1 MADYS
6 FTNIDQNATDGS
18 DFLAGLPAHDEYI
31 NYINRWK
38 FLINSYLGGAHYKQ
52 GNYLTKYVYETQ
64 PEYIGRLAQTPLDNH
79 VKSITHIY
87 NSFIYRNE
95 PKRDFGTLDG
105 SAEME
110 AFLEDCDMEGRT
122 WASFMR
128 DINLMSTVYGHCVAL
143 IDRPETVVGTRAEEL
158 EQGIRPYATLYT
170 PENVINWNWKRL
182 PNGHYELE
190 YLQLL
195 EKDDK
200 TYAGATRYYLR
211 TWTKDE
217 IILEEYNPKSQK
229 TTEVIDTKPNPIGVI
244 PAVWC
249 YAARSPIRGIGVS
262 DIGDVADTQMAIY
275 SELSEIEQ
283 LIRLTNHP
291 TLVKT
296 PDVEATAGAG
306 SIITIPNETDGALR
320 PYLLQPSGTNLDA
333 ILKSIDSKIQAIDRM
348 SHMGAIRAIE
358 TRQMSGVAMM
368 SEFLLLDAKLCEKAK
383 QLELFE
389 EQFFRFWAKWQGQ
402 AFDGQIKYPMAFHI
416 RDKNL
421 DMDILAKAAVIQRDL
436 TTATP
441 DVKSVIDQKILE
453 LLANDEDELNEMMA
467 DKKTA
472 MTHTPVANSD
482 DLIKHLREMIKAGYT
497 DQEIKD
503 LHPELAQLFGDTNG
517 QVPGQ
522 DSSTQQTV

>member
-6 FTNIDQNATDGS
+6 FTNIDQSATDGS
-18 DFLAGLPAHDEYI
+18 DFLAGLPAHNEYI

-38 FLINSYLGGAHYKQ
+38 FLINSYLGGAHYKM
-52 GNYLTKYVYETQ
+52 GNYLTKYVYESQ

-95 PKRDFGTLDG
+95 PKRNFGSLDG
-105 SAEME
+105 TAEMDN
-110 AFLEDCDMEGRT
+110 FLKDCDMEGRT
-122 WASFMR
+122 WHSFMR
-128 DINLMSTVYGHCVAL
+128 DVNLMSTVYGHCVVL

-170 PENVINWNWKRL
+170 PENVINWNWERL
-182 PNGHYELE
+182 PNGHYELN

-195 EKDDK
+195 EKEDR
-200 TYAGATRYYLR
+200 TYAGATQYYLR
-211 TWTKDE
+211 TWTKE
-217 IILEEYNPKSQK
+217 QITLETYDPKKAK
-229 TTEVIDTKPNPIGVI
+229 TTEVVETTPNPINQI

-249 YAARSPIRGIGVS
+249 YASRSPIKGIGVS

-275 SELSEIEQ
+275 SELSEVEQ

-306 SIITIPNETDGALR
+306 SIITIPNETDAGLR

-348 SHMGAIRAIE
+348 AHMGAIRAIE
-358 TRQMSGVAMM
+358 TRQMSGVAMQ

-389 EQFFRFWAKWQGQ
+389 EQFFRIWAKWQGQ
-402 AFDGQIKYPMAFHI
+402 TFDGEIKYPMAFHI

-421 DMDILAKAAVIQRDL
+421 DMDILSKAAIIQRDL
-436 TTATP
+436 STATP
-441 DVKSVIDQKILE
+441 NVKEVIDNKILE
-453 LLANDEDELNEMMA
+453 LLAKDEDELDVMMA
-467 DKKTA
+467 DKKLTMQHPA
-472 MTHTPVANSD
+472 VANAD
-482 DLIKHLREMIKAGYT
+482 DLIKHLREMIKTGYT
-497 DQEIKD
+497 DEEIKN
-503 LHPELAQLFGDTNG
+503 LHPELAQRFGDSNG
-517 QVPGQ
+517 QETESTEGQ
-522 DSSTQQTV
+522 E